1 MTLNDA
7 RNIAL
12 AAILALIKAHQDWE
26 QAVPKL
32 VKAHGGR
39 RTEALMDDLV
49 CLLRTAFP
57 GCAAATRQRNDG
69 QWLVSF
75 PTGETQI
82 GRQFYKDEI
91 APLLPKLRDNSA
103 QKQAKQRDPVEAVVK
118 RINAL
123 LADLTPA
130 QRRAVRKF
138 I

>member
-7 RNIAL
+7 RNVAL
-12 AAILALIKAHQDWE
+12 AAILGLIKAKQDWE

-32 VKAHGGR
+32 VRAHGGKR
-39 RTEALMDDLV
+39 CEPLMDDLV

-57 GCAAATRQRNDG
+57 GCKAATRQRADG

-82 GRQFYKDEI
+82 GRQFYKDNI
-91 APLLPKLRDNSA
+91 APLLPKLRDNS
-103 QKQAKQRDPVEAVVK
+103 KQQHRVDPVDAAIK
-118 RINAL
+118 KISAL